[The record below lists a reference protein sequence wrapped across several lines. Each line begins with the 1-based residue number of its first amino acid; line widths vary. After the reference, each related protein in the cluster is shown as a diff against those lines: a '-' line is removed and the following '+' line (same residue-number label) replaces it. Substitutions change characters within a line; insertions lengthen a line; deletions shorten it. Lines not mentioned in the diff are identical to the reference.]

1 MSQKLPYIIGFFL
14 VLYILALTGGC
25 KKEYSYEGRPMQYP
39 IQLPDSTVTGDST
52 VIEDSTSIITFPKC
66 IGCYADTLSA
76 LTWSFKVGSSL
87 LCGNVTNGVVSP
99 DGGGMTFFG
108 PSSCSRDS
116 GLIITAFFS
125 DQTLKKDQS
134 NITAS
139 RASLEYYDNTTMSDI
154 LYSKRPNIF
163 SLTIDNYIRETGV
176 ATGTFNGSVLDMN
189 GNTIKVKDGRF
200 KVKF

>member
-1 MSQKLPYIIGFFL
+1 MTQKLTYIICFFL
-14 VLYILALTGGC
+14 VLYILVFAGGC
-25 KKEYSYEGRPMQYP
+25 KKEYSYEGEP
-39 IQLPDSTVTGDST
+39 IQGPIQFPDSTVIGDST
-52 VIEDSTSIITFPKC
+52 IIGDSTSIIAFPKC
-66 IGCYADTLSA
+66 NGCNTDVLSA

-87 LCGNVTNGVVSP
+87 LCGNITRGVVSP

-154 LYSKRPNIF
+154 LQSKRPNIF
-163 SLTIDNYIRETGV
+163 SLIIDNYVRETGV
-176 ATGTFNGSVLDMN
+176 ATGTFNGSVLDKD
-189 GNTIKVKDGRF
+189 GNIIKVYAGRF
-200 KVKF
+200 NVKF